1 MAELSSVVSSGGSQ
15 LDLLVD
21 AYVRTQQPKVNQLQS
36 KQNQLESRR
45 NFFNTLNGRLN
56 NIVTQ
61 LDKFSASAILDKFN
75 AKSVT
80 SSDATF
86 ITASSKGSSQLNSYS
101 AKIERLASSDI
112 LISSQLS
119 LTGAFGESAGSK
131 SLGFIVNGET
141 VTVNVEFDGTETN
154 EQAMRKIV
162 TAVNETTDLGINAT
176 FVKDSTSTGR
186 ISFSS
191 TKSGAEN
198 SIDFNDSDVFA
209 KIGLD
214 KAALGAGTETRTL
227 SSDSAAG
234 FKTVNFNDLDS
245 RFELNGI
252 TITRGTNTID
262 DVIDGITFN
271 LLKVQEA
278 DANPI
283 SLKTEVNTKAV
294 EDFIKP
300 LLTAFNEL
308 LTLASQDKSIRRS
321 DTAISSLIYTLR
333 DTANSNQLP
342 DAEEGVARFLSDIGV
357 KFESNGTLSLTD
369 TTKLKELLVKDPEQ
383 VANLFIGENA
393 FIAKLQTAVEK
404 FQGDDGLIKSRTSSL
419 NSQIEL
425 AKKRNTELQSRIETQ
440 ANNLRKEYKVYL
452 ETLYKAES
460 QYSLLGT
467 FNTNGMNS
475 GYNTLL

>member
-1 MAELSSVVSSGGSQ
+1 MAELSSVVSSGGNQ

-45 NFFNTLNGRLN
+45 SFFNALNGRLN

-61 LDKFSASAILDKFN
+61 LDKFSGSDILDKFN
-75 AKSVT
+75 AKSVI

-86 ITASSKGSSQLNSYS
+86 ISASSKGTSQLNNYF
-101 AKIERLASSDI
+101 AKVERLASNDL
-112 LISSQLS
+112 LISSRLS
-119 LTGAFGESAGSK
+119 LSGTFGESAGSK
-131 SLGFIVNGET
+131 SLGFVVNGET
-141 VTVNVEFDGTETN
+141 VSVNVEFDGTETN

-162 TAVNETTDLGINAT
+162 AAVNENEDLALNAT

-214 KAALGAGTETRTL
+214 KVALGAGTETRTL
-227 SSDSAAG
+227 SSDSGAG
-234 FKTVNFNDLDS
+234 FKTVNYNDLDS
-245 RFELNGI
+245 KFELNGI
-252 TITRGTNTID
+252 SITRGTNNID

-294 EDFIKP
+294 EDFIRP

-308 LTLASQDKSIRRS
+308 LSLAGQDKTIRRS
-321 DTAISSLIYTLR
+321 DSAISSLIYTLR
-333 DTANSNQLP
+333 DTANSNQVLN
-342 DAEEGVARFLSDIGV
+342 AEEGVARFLSDIGIKV
-357 KFESNGTLSLTD
+357 ESNGTLSLTN
-369 TTKLKELLVKDPEQ
+369 TTKLKELLEKDPEQ

-393 FIAKLQTAVEK
+393 FIAKLESAVEK
-404 FQGDDGLIKSRTSSL
+404 FKGDDGLIRSRTSSL
-419 NSQIEL
+419 DSQIEL
-425 AKKRNTELQSRIETQ
+425 AKKRNTELQSRIDTQ
-440 ANNLRKEYKVYL
+440 ADNLRKQYKVYL
-452 ETLYKAES
+452 ESLYKAES

-467 FNTNGMNS
+467 FNTDSLNS
-475 GYNTLL
+475 GYNALL